1 MAKNITRADIAAAI
15 YTKVGLSHLDSFCI
29 IEDIVSEIIKSL
41 KAGES
46 VKIANF
52 ATFEVKHKHPRI
64 GRNPKTK
71 QEFPI
76 SERYVVAFKPSQNL
90 KKTVA

>member
-15 YTKVGLSHLDSFCI
+15 YAKVGLSHLDSFCI
-29 IEDIVSEIIKSL
+29 IDDILQEMIRAL

-52 ATFEVKHKHPRI
+52 ATFEVQHKRARI

-71 QEFPI
+71 EEFPI
-76 SERYVVAFKPSQNL
+76 SERDVVSFKPSQNL
-90 KKTVA
+90 KKIVA

>member
-1 MAKNITRADIAAAI
+1 MAKNITRADIATTI
-15 YTKVGLSHLDSFCI
+15 YTRVGLSHMDAFCI
-29 IEDIVSEIIKSL
+29 IGDIVDEIIQSL
-41 KAGES
+41 KMGES

-52 ATFEVKHKHPRI
+52 ATFEVKHKRPRI

-76 SERYVVAFKPSQNL
+76 CERDVVSFKPSQNL
-90 KKTVA
+90 KKNVA